1 MVKLQLPRGMR
12 DYPPEEKLLR
22 EELVSALKE
31 TFERYGFNPIET
43 PIVER
48 FEVLAAKYGGG
59 EEILK
64 ETFRLRDQGGRE
76 LGLRYEL
83 TTSLA
88 RFIGMNPTLK
98 RPFKAYQIGP
108 VFRDGPIKRGR
119 LRQFWQCDVDTIGT
133 KSMLAEAELLSLA
146 LDFFSQLG
154 LEVEIKVNNRKLLRD
169 LIEPEASLLAA
180 RGLDPISIIL
190 SLDKLEKLGREG
202 VAAELR
208 GKGLEEEEIARL
220 IELSEVE
227 GTNEERLA
235 ALRRRVE
242 SAGLDELEE
251 LFRYLDGPEKERI
264 VFTPSLAR
272 GLAYYTGTVF
282 EVFLADGSFEGSLAA
297 GGRYDDLI
305 GQFLGTGE
313 EIPAV
318 GISFGLEPIAEV
330 YLEREKRGLRRGGKP
345 PARSVAEV
353 YVIPI
358 GPTAIKGFEV
368 AQQLRRAGI
377 KADMDLMGRGV
388 SANLEYANAYGIPYV
403 LLLGPEELAQGKVKL
418 RDMAS
423 GREELLTLKEAIAK
437 VAQPPL
443 AR

>member
-1 MVKLQLPRGMR
+1 MAKLQLPRGMR

-22 EELVSALKE
+22 EELVSLLKE

-43 PIVER
+43 PLVER
-48 FEVLAAKYGGG
+48 WEILAAKYGGG

-88 RFIGMNPTLK
+88 RFIGMNPTIK
-98 RPFKAYQIGP
+98 RPFKAYQLGP

-133 KSMLAEAELLSLA
+133 KSLLAEAELLSLA

-154 LEVEIKVNNRKLLRD
+154 LEVEIRVNSRKLLRD
-169 LIEPEASLLAA
+169 LIEPEAQLLAA
-180 RGLDPISIIL
+180 RGLDPVSIIL
-190 SLDKLEKLGREG
+190 SLDKLERAGPEG

-208 GKGLEEEEIARL
+208 EKGLKEEEIARL
-220 IELSEVE
+220 LGLAEVR

-235 ALRRRVE
+235 ALRSRVK

-251 LFRYLDGPEKERI
+251 LFRYLDRPERERV

-282 EVFLADGSFEGSLAA
+282 EVYLKGGGFTSSLAA
-297 GGRYDDLI
+297 GGRYDELI

-318 GISFGLEPIAEV
+318 GLSFGLEPIAEV
-330 YLEREKRGLRRGGKP
+330 YRYRERKGTGR
-345 PARSVAEV
+345 RSVAQV
-353 YVIPI
+353 YVVPI
-358 GPTAIKGFEV
+358 GTGMILEGWRTL
-368 AQQLRRAGI
+368 QRLRRAGI
-377 KADMDLMGRGV
+377 KADMDLLGRGV
-388 SANLEYANAYGIPYV
+388 SANLEYANAYGIPYA
-403 LLLGPEELAQGKVKL
+403 LLLGEDELSQGKVKL
-418 RDMAS
+418 HDMAS
-423 GREELLTLKEAIAK
+423 GEEELLSLEEAIAK
-437 VAQPPL
+437 VAGPPFK
-443 AR
+443 